1 MLRNLRI
8 VLMWLMALAVPIQG
22 YAAAAM
28 FGCGPGHHSAMSLM
42 GIMATAPALHD
53 PQEQL
58 PGHDDSA
65 EVGSGHSHA
74 DADDSAAA
82 DPVPG
87 LEAPGTTSKATKG
100 GCSPCASC
108 CVVAALPTSAV
119 TFQPVPPVDFFV
131 PFAPHSV
138 AVFLTEGL
146 ERPPRFILT

>member
-8 VLMWLMALAVPIQG
+8 LLMWLVALAVPVQG

-28 FGCGPGHHSAMSLM
+28 FGCGPEHHSAMSM
-42 GIMATAPALHD
+42 VGATPALHD
-53 PQEQL
+53 QHELQPW
-58 PGHDDSA
+58 HDDSA
-65 EVGSGHSHA
+65 EVADHSH
-74 DADDSAAA
+74 ADDSAAA
-82 DPVPG
+82 DHVPG
-87 LEAPGTTSKATKG
+87 LKAPGTTGKTTKG

-108 CVVAALPTSAV
+108 CVVAALPTSAL

>member
-28 FGCGPGHHSAMSLM
+28 FGCGPGHHSAMALM
-42 GIMATAPALHD
+42 GIMATAPALHGL
-53 PQEQL
+53 QEQQ

-65 EVGSGHSHA
+65 EVGSAHSHA

-82 DPVPG
+82 APVPG
-87 LEAPGTTSKATKG
+87 LKAPGTTSKTTKG